1 MKEVLKEIIINYQTN
16 NLRKSFKR
24 HLELPINTG
33 IIVSVIG
40 VRRSGKTFLLYQ
52 TIKKLLE
59 NNISKNQI
67 IYINFEDERLNL
79 QQSDLDLILQA
90 YMELFPQNNLEDCY
104 FFFDEIQNIVG
115 WEKFVRRVFDTVSTN
130 IYISGSN
137 SKLLSTEIATELRG
151 RTISYTLYP
160 LSFNE
165 FLSFHNV
172 SQKYYGAKQKS
183 EILILFDKFL
193 HYGGFPEIPN
203 LDSNLK
209 IKKLQDYFNSIIYKD
224 LIERYNISN
233 PIILKYF
240 IKKILEQVTKP
251 ISINKI
257 YNDIKSIGY
266 KIGNNIL
273 YDYLDY
279 IQATFTA
286 IIINKFNFSEIKQ
299 IKSEK
304 KAYSIDNGI
313 LTALDYSFSENKGKL
328 LENLIALE
336 LLKQDKEITYFKNNI
351 ECDFII
357 KEKNKYLPIQ
367 VSYTIK
373 NQDTKKRE
381 IKGLLAAC
389 DFLKCKTGIIVT
401 YEEEANETI
410 SDINIITI
418 PAYKFILNKTMTG
431 FNKPKGY
438 YNL

>member
-1 MKEVLKEIIINYQTN
+1 MKEVIKDIIINFQTN
-16 NLRKSFKR
+16 NLKKSYQR
-24 HLELPINTG
+24 QLDLPINTG
-33 IIVSVIG
+33 IIVTVIG

-59 NNISKNQI
+59 NNIPKNHI

-90 YMELFPQNNLEDCY
+90 YMELFPQNNLEECY
-104 FFFDEIQNIVG
+104 FFFDEIQNVVG
-115 WEKFVRRVFDTVSTN
+115 WEKFARRVFENISTH
-130 IYISGSN
+130 IYITGSN

-160 LSFNE
+160 LSFQE
-165 FLSFHNV
+165 FLSFHDVNN
-172 SQKYYGAKQKS
+172 SYYGTKQKN
-183 EILILFDKFL
+183 EILLLFDKFL
-193 HYGGFPEIPN
+193 HYGGFPEIYN
-203 LDSNLK
+203 LDNNLK

-233 PIILKYF
+233 PVILKYF

-266 KIGNNIL
+266 KVGNNVL
-273 YDYLDY
+273 YDFLDY

-286 IIINKFNFSEIKQ
+286 ITINKFDFSEIKQ

-336 LLKQDKEITYFKNNI
+336 TLKQNKEITYFKKNV

-357 KEKNKYLPIQ
+357 KEKNKYLPVQ

-373 NQDTKKRE
+373 NADTKQRE
-381 IKGLLAAC
+381 INGLLAAC
-389 DFLKCKTGIIVT
+389 ELLKTKNGIIVT
-401 YEEEANETI
+401 YEEEANEMI
-410 SDINIITI
+410 NDINVSII
-418 PAYKFILNKTMTG
+418 PAYKFILDKII
-431 FNKPKGY
+431 
-438 YNL
+438 L